1 MLNTGLF
8 IRYFLLTS
16 ILLGLFFFLSSFS
29 GSINLDDDILKLT
42 NKFRKSKGLSALSMR
57 NDLNEVARK
66 HSEDMAKGK
75 RSFGHGG
82 FEQRTKQIQKHY
94 PSCTVAENVAYGS
107 TTADQ
112 VVNMWKNSSGHRSN
126 MLGDYNYI
134 GIGTARDRRGVIY
147 YTQIFVR

>member
-1 MLNTGLF
+1 
-8 IRYFLLTS
+8 
-16 ILLGLFFFLSSFS
+16 
-29 GSINLDDDILKLT
+29 
-42 NKFRKSKGLSALSMR
+42 MR

-112 VVNMWKNSSGHRSN
+112 VVNMWKNSSG
-126 MLGDYNYI
+126 
-134 GIGTARDRRGVIY
+134 IGTARDRRGVIY